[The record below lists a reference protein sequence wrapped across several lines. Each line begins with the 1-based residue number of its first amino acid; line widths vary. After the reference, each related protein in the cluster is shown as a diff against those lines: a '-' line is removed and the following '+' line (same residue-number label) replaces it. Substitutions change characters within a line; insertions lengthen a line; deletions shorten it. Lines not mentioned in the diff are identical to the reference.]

1 MTESL
6 GSLLR
11 ATLSNKKSLVTLSY
25 ELNLILSYITIQQI
39 RFEERLDYR
48 EQVPDGLKNALIPPL
63 TLQPLVENAI
73 HYD

>member
-63 TLQPLVENAI
+63 TLPGLW
-73 HYD
+73 